1 MVMGRG
7 EGLVG
12 DGFVDMCILYS
23 DMKFERRFFLFDVI
37 VFFDNEQFLSLRVNG
52 LIMVVLKEISI
63 EVFMKSSFEE

>member
-1 MVMGRG
+1 MVVVMGRG

-37 VFFDNEQFLSLRVNG
+37 VLFDNE
-52 LIMVVLKEISI
+52 
-63 EVFMKSSFEE
+63 